1 MNWLLLAVI
10 AILVICT
17 IKGYASGFIKTVFA
31 IFSLIV
37 ALIVASVATPTVSK
51 VLQSNDKIY
60 TMVYEKIEETV
71 DFEGKIKKQ
80 AEQKNFIEKLP
91 VPNSIKET
99 LVENNNSEVYSSM
112 AVDNFEEYVVSLLS
126 KVVINALAFAVT
138 FLAMII
144 LLAIVCRVLNLISKL
159 PLLNELNKT
168 AGLLVGLLQGF
179 IIIWILFIVITVF
192 SGSNFGQSL
201 FEMINKNKILTMI
214 YDNNLLLKLI
224 TDVSKMIF

>member
-37 ALIVASVATPTVSK
+37 ALIVASVATPAVSK
-51 VLQSNDKIY
+51 GLQSNDKIY

-71 DFEGKIKKQ
+71 DFDGKIKKQ
-80 AEQKNFIEKLP
+80 ADQKNFIDKLP
-91 VPNSIKET
+91 IPNSMKET
-99 LVENNNSEVYSSM
+99 LVENNNSEVYGSM
-112 AVDNFEEYVVSLLS
+112 AVDSFEEYVVSLLT
-126 KVVINALAFAVT
+126 KVVINALAFVVI
-138 FLAMII
+138 FLAMVI
-144 LLAIVCRVLNLISKL
+144 LLAILCRVLNIISKL

-168 AGLLVGLLQGF
+168 AGLLVGVLQGF

-192 SGSNFGQSL
+192 SGTTFGQSL
-201 FEMINKNKILTMI
+201 FEMINNNEILTMI